1 MGKTYTWSTL
11 GKTEG
16 QRRSRQ
22 QRKRR
27 LDSITNQMDISLSK
41 LQEIARGREAWC
53 TAVHG
58 LQRVGHN
65 FTTKQQQ
72 HVTIKK
78 IIITLG

>member
-1 MGKTYTWSTL
+1 ML
-11 GKTEG
+11 GKAEG

-27 LDSITNQMDISLSK
+27 LDSITNQMDISLTT
-41 LQEIARGREAWC
+41 LQEIAKGREAWC

-65 FTTKQQQ
+65 FATKQQQ
-72 HVTIKK
+72 QVSIKK
-78 IIITLG
+78 K